1 MASELE
7 HQHTLDAT
15 LRAVVALLDKQ
26 ALVHQLVA
34 RTDTRKHALVQS
46 LVQRQHAVELEKKLN
61 QLHPADAAFVLESL
75 RQEQRMTA
83 WQLIAR
89 ERRGAVL
96 LELAD
101 SVRASLV
108 TLLDESE
115 LIGLGRQM
123 EAEDFADLVQDL
135 PKERV
140 DAVLAQLGSAERA
153 EVQSVLSFPEGS
165 VGALMQLDVVTVRA
179 DVTLEDAIA
188 SLRRRGSLPPQLTS
202 VTVVDRNNVLQ
213 GTLPIDQLLVRDGAL
228 AVSEVMDAE
237 PKYFL
242 TSDRE
247 DQAAE
252 AFERYDLIAAP
263 VVNLHKQVVGML
275 TVDKVLEQIKQ
286 DSFKQALSQVGLSED
301 EDLFAPIWQSGRKRL
316 AWLGLNL
323 LTAFVASRVVGG
335 FEDSIAQ
342 LTALA
347 ALDADRREHRR
358 QHGQSDGGARDPRFG
373 VVAVE
378 RAQHVFLVAQGARDR
393 RDQRRAV
400 GRRDG
405 RGDVSAVP
413 LARFGGRHG
422 ERDAAEH
429 ARGVGRRRALP
440 ADLGSPGPRSRHGQQ
455 HPADGDHRQHG
466 VLHLLGARVAAAA
479 ASWTRGYDGN
489 STPEPPA
496 DFGRSLCFA
505 SESTMRSTASW

>member
-179 DVTLEDAIA
+179 DVTLEEAIA

-347 ALDADRREHRR
+347 ALMPIVASIGGNTGNQTVALVIRGLALSQLNVRNMFFLLRKELAIGAINGALWGVVMAAATFLLYRSLGLAAVMASAMLLNMLVASAVGVLCPLILDRM
-358 QHGQSDGGARDPRFG
+358 GRDPVMGSSILLTAITDSMGFFI
-373 VVAVE
+373 
-378 RAQHVFLVAQGARDR
+378 FLA
-393 RDQRRAV
+393 
-400 GRRDG
+400 
-405 RGDVSAVP
+405 
-413 LARFGGRHG
+413 LA
-422 ERDAAEH
+422 
-429 ARGVGRRRALP
+429 
-440 ADLGSPGPRSRHGQQ
+440 S
-455 HPADGDHRQHG
+455 
-466 VLHLLGARVAAAA
+466 LL
-479 ASWTRGYDGN
+479 
-489 STPEPPA
+489 
-496 DFGRSLCFA
+496 LL
-505 SESTMRSTASW
+505 

>member
-1 MASELE
+1 MASDIE

-34 RTDTRKHALVQS
+34 RSTDTRKHALVQS

-61 QLHPADAAFVLESL
+61 SLHPADAAFVLESL

-101 SVRASLV
+101 AVRASLV
-108 TLLDESE
+108 TLLEEPE

-123 EAEDFADLVQDL
+123 EAEDFAELVQDL
-135 PKERV
+135 PRERV
-140 DAVLAQLGSAERA
+140 DAVLAQLGSEERA
-153 EVQSVLSFPEGS
+153 DVQSVLSFPEGS

-179 DVTLEDAIA
+179 DVTLENTLA
-188 SLRRRGSLPPQLTS
+188 SLRKRGSLPPQLTAL
-202 VTVVDRNNVLQ
+202 TVVDRNNVLQ

-228 AVSEVMDAE
+228 TVKEVMDAE

-242 TSDRE
+242 TSDRQ
-247 DQAAE
+247 DHAAE

-275 TVDKVLEQIKQ
+275 TVDEVLEQVKQ
-286 DSFKQALSQVGLSED
+286 DSFKQSLSQVGLSED

-335 FEDSIAQ
+335 FEGSIAE

-347 ALDADRREHRR
+347 ALMPIVASIGGNTGNQTVALVIRGLALSQLNVRNMLFLLRKELAIGAINGALWGVVMAAATFVLYRSAGLAAVMAVAMVLNMLVASAVGVLCPLILDRM
-358 QHGQSDGGARDPRFG
+358 GRDPVMGSSILLTAITDSMGFFI
-373 VVAVE
+373 
-378 RAQHVFLVAQGARDR
+378 FLA
-393 RDQRRAV
+393 
-400 GRRDG
+400 
-405 RGDVSAVP
+405 
-413 LARFGGRHG
+413 LA
-422 ERDAAEH
+422 
-429 ARGVGRRRALP
+429 
-440 ADLGSPGPRSRHGQQ
+440 S
-455 HPADGDHRQHG
+455 
-466 VLHLLGARVAAAA
+466 LL
-479 ASWTRGYDGN
+479 
-489 STPEPPA
+489 
-496 DFGRSLCFA
+496 LL
-505 SESTMRSTASW
+505 